1 MKPNDDTLAEIGL
14 NETKCL
20 YHRMLKQ
27 LINNNRSDKNT
38 THSYLEV
45 YELFLQRIKDSATN
59 VMEIGIWAGGGLLM
73 FRDYFPNATVYGLDI
88 ITSEQVEPD
97 LKNAERIKLLLSID
111 AYTPEL
117 INLFKTSGKK
127 FDMIVDDGPHTL
139 ESMLFFIKLYSTLL
153 TDDGIL
159 VVEDIPDY
167 EWTQKMLN
175 ELPPSLV
182 KSTFIID
189 RRHVNGRYDDIM
201 LFVDK
206 GRTH

>member
-1 MKPNDDTLAEIGL
+1 MVGL
-14 NETKCL
+14 NETL
-20 YHRMLKQ
+20 VSYHRMLKS

-45 YELFLQRIKDSATN
+45 YELFVQRIKDSATN
-59 VMEIGIWAGGGLLM
+59 VMEIGIWAGGGILM
-73 FRDYFPNATVYGLDI
+73 FRDYFPNATIYGLDI
-88 ITSEQVEPD
+88 ITSGQVEPD
-97 LKNAERIKLLLSID
+97 LKEAARIKLLLSMD

-117 INLFKTSGKK
+117 INLFKASGKK

-139 ESMLFFIKLYSTLL
+139 ESMLFFVKHYSTLL

-167 EWTQKMLN
+167 EWTQKMLQ

-189 RRHVNGRYDDIM
+189 RRHVNGRYDDI
-201 LFVDK
+201 LLIVDK
-206 GRTH
+206 GRSH